1 MSTIGGMSAAA
12 LNLAS
17 SVVASSR
24 PEAVGE
30 QAQTQAAHQQAQAA
44 LSEAS
49 DDVEDAQFSPDR
61 DADGRQLYRRPAPPA
76 QVEIASEADV
86 TVPSGPVTPNH
97 AADAFGDRGNALD
110 LDA

>member
-12 LNLAS
+12 LNVAS

-30 QAQTQAAHQQAQAA
+30 KAQTQAAHQQAQAA
-44 LSEAS
+44 LPEAS
-49 DDVEDAQFSPDR
+49 DDIEDAQFSPDR
-61 DADGRQLYRRPAPPA
+61 DADGRQLYRRPAPLA
-76 QVEIASEADV
+76 QDAITSEADEAV
-86 TVPSGPVTPNH
+86 ASGPAPANH
-97 AADAFGDRGNALD
+97 PADAFGDRGNALD

>member
-1 MSTIGGMSAAA
+1 MSTIGGMGAGA

-30 QAQTQAAHQQAQAA
+30 QAQTQAVHQQAQLA
-44 LSEAS
+44 LTEAPG
-49 DDVEDAQFSPDR
+49 DVENAQFSPDR
-61 DADGRQLYRRPAPPA
+61 DADGRQLYRRPLAPGQHATDGEPDDA
-76 QVEIASEADV
+76 SSSAPVIA
-86 TVPSGPVTPNH
+86 PH

>member
-12 LNLAS
+12 LNVAS

-44 LSEAS
+44 PLEAPG
-49 DDVEDAQFSPDR
+49 DVENAQFSPDR
-61 DADGRQLYRRPAPPA
+61 DADGRQLYRRPAPASPMA
-76 QVEIASEADV
+76 IAGEADEA
-86 TVPSGPVTPNH
+86 VPTGPVTASH